1 MSMDDKTFRLIDVKL
16 GTSTL
21 TKLKKD
27 DPKKVA
33 HHEEKDSRTTTPA
46 LGFCIVGYR
55 TETEK

>member
-1 MSMDDKTFRLIDVKL
+1 MDDKTFRLIDVKL